1 MSMKIVLVAAA
12 GAAAL
17 AMLGGPS
24 FAAAYGHRHARA
36 HAHHPMEKMAVRP
49 DAYGA
54 GFDNSARAA
63 FGRSY
68 DFEGWPTDY
77 LNNRLG
83 DHNAQGR

>member
-1 MSMKIVLVAAA
+1 MSMKILFVAAA
-12 GAAAL
+12 SAAVL
-17 AMLGGPS
+17 ATLGGPS
-24 FAAAYGHRHARA
+24 FAAAYGHRHAEA
-36 HAHHPMEKMAVRP
+36 HAHHHVEKMVVRP
-49 DAYGA
+49 NAYAA

-77 LNNRLG
+77 LTNRFG